1 MRKTTYPSDL
11 TDAQWEVLAPL
22 LPAPA
27 RTGRKRHVDAREIL
41 NALFYSDKTGCQ
53 GRYLPRAFPRWQT
66 VYTYDRR
73 WRLAGV
79 WQRVHDQMRAKVRL
93 HSGRAVSPS
102 AAIIDA
108 QTVKTTEKGRSAA
121 SMEAS

>member
-1 MRKTTYPSDL
+1 M
-11 TDAQWEVLAPL
+11 LAPL

-53 GRYLPRAFPRWQT
+53 WRYLPRAFPRWQT

-79 WQRVHDQMRAKVRL
+79 WQRVHDQMRDKVRL

-108 QTVKTTEKGRSAA
+108 QTVKTTEKGGAAA